1 MQFAKYTPE
10 VLKEAGKILNVSP
23 SQIDF
28 IISSFGGLP
37 QDIIRSTDIV
47 YGVVRDGKLGGNSIS
62 ETPFGSLTQVP
73 LARRFLRES
82 AERGS
87 EKELRYQ
94 QKEEIQTGLETEKL
108 KVYDKAEK
116 IWQEMNKKKTKDDK
130 LNYLNSLGDEI
141 TPEIRDRIMY
151 LKKQRQTVESLKPTD
166 SVELRARYILQRLD
180 EMKEEGF
187 SKEDRVKFL
196 NELETN
202 KILTNS
208 VKEKIQLIQKYE

>member
-1 MQFAKYTPE
+1 
-10 VLKEAGKILNVSP
+10 
-23 SQIDF
+23 
-28 IISSFGGLP
+28 
-37 QDIIRSTDIV
+37 
-47 YGVVRDGKLGGNSIS
+47 
-62 ETPFGSLTQVP
+62 
-73 LARRFLRES
+73 
-82 AERGS
+82 
-87 EKELRYQ
+87 
-94 QKEEIQTGLETEKL
+94 
-108 KVYDKAEK
+108 
-116 IWQEMNKKKTKDDK
+116 MNKKKTKDDK